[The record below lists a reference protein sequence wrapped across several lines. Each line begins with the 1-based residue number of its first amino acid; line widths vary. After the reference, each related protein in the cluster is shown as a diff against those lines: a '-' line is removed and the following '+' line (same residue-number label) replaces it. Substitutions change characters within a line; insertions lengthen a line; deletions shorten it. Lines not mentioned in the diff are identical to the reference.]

1 MIRREARTEVAS
13 TVAAAG
19 EGAEDSGGVGSGDS
33 DLYERYQVASDLR
46 GSTKEVPSEILLYV
60 S

>member
-1 MIRREARTEVAS
+1 MRRREARTEAAP

-19 EGAEDSGGVGSGDS
+19 ESAEDSGGVGSGDS
-33 DLYERYQVASDLR
+33 ELYQRYQVASDLR
-46 GSTKEVPSEILLYV
+46 GLTKDAPSEILLYV